1 MKEQNNIKVCQISS
15 VPLAIY
21 FLLLNQLK
29 SLKNSGYNVSV
40 VCSPGKWITEIEK
53 QDFLVKQIKM
63 TRKISPLNDIMSLIK
78 IFLYFRKEKFDIV
91 HTSTPKAGF
100 LGAIAAKIAGVP
112 IIIHSNLGFYFH
124 NDMPPLK
131 RKFYFLME
139 KIVAMCADL
148 VLSVDQEDIKTAID
162 EGLCSTDKIKYLGG
176 WVDLDRFNPLKFS
189 NEFIENKKKEIGI
202 PLNKKII
209 GIVARL
215 VKEKGFL
222 DLFKALSIIIKKNPN
237 VLLVVVGPEELEKS
251 DKINPKDVVNY
262 GIENNVIFLGE
273 RTDVAE
279 IFSVLDVFVLP
290 SYREGIGISVLES
303 SAMGKPVVATNIRGC
318 REAVDNGKTGILVP
332 VKSPQKLAEAIN
344 FFLENP
350 QKAKEFGING
360 RKKIEQEYD
369 EKLAFKIIHDEY
381 QRLIK
386 KKLK

>member
-1 MKEQNNIKVCQISS
+1 
-15 VPLAIY
+15 
-21 FLLLNQLK
+21 
-29 SLKNSGYNVSV
+29 
-40 VCSPGKWITEIEK
+40 
-53 QDFLVKQIKM
+53 
-63 TRKISPLNDIMSLIK
+63 
-78 IFLYFRKEKFDIV
+78 
-91 HTSTPKAGF
+91 
-100 LGAIAAKIAGVP
+100 
-112 IIIHSNLGFYFH
+112 
-124 NDMPPLK
+124 
-131 RKFYFLME
+131 ME